1 MPPVPTAILQPMR
14 NFLISIAVAFVAVA
28 AVAADAPPVNTY
40 VYLSRVYTID
50 KKYRS
55 MEGPGSIEEVYVG
68 DREHPELLWVTG
80 VKTEMVAEDGQTPQM
95 PELMC
100 HVNVDV
106 DSAKH
111 STMLDLKRATAQ
123 RLITL
128 SQGMVDARFPEGFGY
143 PIASNEPLSVFTQ
156 VLNLNIEHPDNLKVR
171 HRVTITYIRDA
182 ELKTPIKPLFNVG
195 ASGTVILQ
203 KDDPHAHMAMNMA
216 MADITGSDGQK
227 LDHSTSCLTL
237 PRAPNAVGGGASDYT
252 NPQGQKVTGHWI
264 VPPGHQVNHS
274 DITWF
279 MQLPV
284 DTTLHFAA
292 GHLHPFAQ
300 SLTIRD
306 DTTGQT
312 IFELKAKNPEK
323 GVGLEKVD
331 TFESEKGVPMYRA
344 HKYSLVSVYDNPT
357 SENADS
363 MASAFL
369 ALADPQFVRPTPQ
382 QLAARAAM
390 LADDDPTTAVVVRTT
405 AGDFSVE
412 LLRRDAPAAAKSFVR
427 LARAGAFDHA
437 RVAQLLPAGEIRLEM
452 QPLTDVQRALKLP
465 FANEHQA
472 KPEEYTLFT
481 CAENPLTFS
490 IAAAAD
496 AVTAGR
502 NCTTFARIGAGRGV
516 VRIMKQAQHA
526 EDGTVKTPI
535 EIKKI
540 DVYTNHED
548 MKVTLAPAAAP
559 AG

>member
-1 MPPVPTAILQPMR
+1 MR
-14 NFLISIAVAFVAVA
+14 NLLVSIAAAFFAVA
-28 AVAADAPPVNTY
+28 AFAADAPPVSKY

-55 MEGPGSIEEVYVG
+55 MEGPGSIEEVYIG

-80 VKTEMVAEDGQTPQM
+80 VKTEMMAEDGETPQL

-100 HVNVDV
+100 HVNVDI

-128 SQGMVDARFPEGFGY
+128 SQGMVDAQFPEGFGY

-156 VLNLNIEHPDNLKVR
+156 VLNLNIDHPDNLKVR

-237 PRAPNAVGGGASDYT
+237 PRAPNAAGGGASDYT

-284 DTTLHFAA
+284 NTTLHFAA

-312 IFELKAKNPEK
+312 VFELKAKNPDK

-331 TFESEKGVPMYRA
+331 TFTSDKGVPMYRD

-369 ALADPQFVRPTPQ
+369 ALADPQFVHPTPQ
-382 QLAARAAM
+382 QLVARAAM
-390 LADDDPTTAVVVRTT
+390 LADDNPSTALVVRTNV
-405 AGDFSVE
+405 GDFTVD
-412 LLRRDAPAAAKSFVR
+412 LLRKDAPSAAKSFVR

-437 RVAQLLPAGEIRLEM
+437 RVAQLLPSGEIRLET
-452 QPLTDVQRALKLP
+452 QPATDVQRAVKLP

-472 KPEEYTLFT
+472 KAEEYALFT
-481 CAENPLTFS
+481 CSDNPLTFS
-490 IAAAAD
+490 IATSAD
-496 AVTAGR
+496 AIAPGR
-502 NCTTFARIGAGRGV
+502 NCSVFARVGAGRGV
-516 VRIMKQAQHA
+516 VNIMKNAQHA
-526 EDGTVKTPI
+526 DDGRVTTPI
-535 EIKKI
+535 EIKRI
-540 DVYTNHED
+540 DVYRDAND
-548 MKVTLAPAAAP
+548 VKLTLAPPAAP
-559 AG
+559 PVPQS